1 MTISIILVFFS
12 SLVLSA
18 AASCAP
24 MRGEQNRM
32 KTSNDWCES
41 NVCVCLC
48 FFPSYLSL
56 SRLSSSLTSH
66 CNVPPLR
73 STRFI
78 SVASSPEQGN
88 IHTYIY
94 ISVALLRVCVC
105 VCAEGRIS
113 SFCHSFTTR
122 YIHHHHHHHRR
133 RRRTVKRKNID
144 SKQNAFVA

>member
-56 SRLSSSLTSH
+56 SLVSPLLSRLIVMYHPYAAHVSFQQH
-66 CNVPPLR
+66 HHQNKA
-73 STRFI
+73 I
-78 SVASSPEQGN
+78 Y
-88 IHTYIY
+88 IHTYTY
-94 ISVALLRVCVC
+94 QQLFCVCVC
-105 VCAEGRIS
+105 VPKVEYHPSAIRLQRGIS
-113 SFCHSFTTR
+113 IIIIIIVEEEER
-122 YIHHHHHHHRR
+122 
-133 RRRTVKRKNID
+133 
-144 SKQNAFVA
+144 